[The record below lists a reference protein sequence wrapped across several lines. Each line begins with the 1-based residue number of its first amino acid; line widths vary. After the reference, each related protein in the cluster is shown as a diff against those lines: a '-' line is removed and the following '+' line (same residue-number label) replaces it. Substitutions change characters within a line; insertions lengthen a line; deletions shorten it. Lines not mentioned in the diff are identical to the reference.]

1 MKDNLTTDIAE
12 QAIVRRA
19 QELNKSIEPETDL
32 WSGIANRI
40 KDLPQHEAE
49 QASTNSWKSTWM
61 PMSLAASLLITVG
74 SLSFAGYTNYSVN
87 QQLMSSTDKE
97 STLTLIEK
105 PYLIA
110 RANYLTDFATKDQQ
124 MSAEVRSV
132 LKKNLK
138 IIDDA
143 TQEIRN
149 ALKENPNDPF
159 LTDALILTHQKG
171 IQLLSQVT
179 IQGQDSI

>member
-1 MKDNLTTDIAE
+1 MNDNLSTDIAE
-12 QAIVRRA
+12 QVIVRKA
-19 QELNKSIEPETDL
+19 QEMDKSIEPETDL
-32 WSGIANRI
+32 WPGIVNRI

-49 QASTNSWKSTWM
+49 QSSISSWKSTWM
-61 PMSLAASLLITVG
+61 PMSLAASMLITVG
-74 SLSFAGYTNYSVN
+74 ALSFAGYTNYSVN
-87 QQLMSSTDKE
+87 QQLMTTTEKE
-97 STLTLIEK
+97 STLTLIEQ

-110 RANYLTDFATKDQQ
+110 RTNYLTDIATKDQQ
-124 MSAEVRSV
+124 MSPEVRSV

-179 IQGQDSI
+179 TQGQDSI

>member
-1 MKDNLTTDIAE
+1 MNDITE
-12 QAIVRRA
+12 QAIVRKA
-19 QELNKSIEPETDL
+19 QALNKSIEPETDL
-32 WSGIANRI
+32 WPNIANRI
-40 KDLPQHEAE
+40 KDMPQHEAE
-49 QASTNSWKSTWM
+49 HLTKTWTNRWM
-61 PMSLAASLLITVG
+61 PMSLAASLFVTVG
-74 SLSFAGYTNYSVN
+74 ALSFASYTNYSVN
-87 QQLMSSTDKE
+87 QQFMPVAETE
-97 STLTLIEK
+97 STMSLIEQ

-110 RANYLTDFATKDQQ
+110 RTNYLTDLATKEQQ
-124 MSAEVRSV
+124 MSPQVRNI

-171 IQLLSQVT
+171 IQLLNQVT
-179 IQGQDSI
+179 TQGQDSI

>member
-12 QAIVRRA
+12 QTIVKLA

-40 KDLPQHEAE
+40 KDLPQDEVE
-49 QASTNSWKSTWM
+49 QSSANSWKGTWM
-61 PMSLAASLLITVG
+61 PMSLVASLMITVG
-74 SLSFAGYTNYSVN
+74 ALSFAGYTNYSVN
-87 QQLMSSTDKE
+87 QRLMTTTEKE

-149 ALKENPNDPF
+149 ALLENPNDPF

-171 IQLLSQVT
+171 IRLLSQVT
-179 IQGQDSI
+179 SQGQDSI

>member
-12 QAIVRRA
+12 QAIVRKA

-32 WSGIANRI
+32 WSGIANRMNHP
-40 KDLPQHEAE
+40 PQHDAE
-49 QASTNSWKSTWM
+49 QPSSSSWKSTWM
-61 PMSLAASLLITVG
+61 PMSLAASMLMTVG
-74 SLSFAGYTNYSVN
+74 ALSFAGYTNYSTN
-87 QQLMSSTDKE
+87 QQLLSTPERE

-124 MSAEVRSV
+124 MSPEVRSV

>member
-19 QELNKSIEPETDL
+19 QKLNKSIEPESDL
-32 WSGIANRI
+32 WAGIANRI
-40 KDLPQHEAE
+40 NELPQHEVE
-49 QASTNSWKSTWM
+49 QVSVNSWKSSWM
-61 PMSLAASLLITVG
+61 PMSLAASMLLTVG
-74 SLSFAGYTNYSVN
+74 ALSFAGYTKYSVN
-87 QQLMSSTDKE
+87 QKLMTTTESE

-179 IQGQDSI
+179 TQGQDSI